1 MDAESQ
7 ELRPFE
13 PVPDLLVLAA
23 VERAELHTRKGVRHQ
38 EVASHL
44 GFLSGSA
51 TTRQLRPQLESLREA
66 SSLEKGRRYGQDQW
80 TLTSDGAGR
89 LAAARGDGDVGELP
103 ESPQHRLWRRA
114 RKAAEERYD
123 DFRTLAFV
131 TLEATEKTAEPAV
144 GADSETWFELS
155 VRLGAALWLMGS
167 VTYCLREW
175 PEPDDACAD
184 RNDAPS
190 GQVGRRNF
198 VDWKL
203 YEALATGGPR

>member
-1 MDAESQ
+1 MDAEDQ

-38 EVASHL
+38 EVAAHL

-51 TTRQLRPQLESLREA
+51 TTRRLRPQLESLREVG
-66 SSLEKGRRYGQDQW
+66 SLGKGRRYGQDQW
-80 TLTSDGAGR
+80 TLTSEGSSR
-89 LAAARGDGDVGELP
+89 LAAARRDGEVGELP

-114 RKAAEERYD
+114 RKVAEERYD

-131 TLEATEKTAEPAV
+131 TLEAAEKAAEPAA

-155 VRLGAALWLMGS
+155 IRLGAALWLMGS

-175 PEPDDACAD
+175 PEPEDARAD

-190 GQVGRRNF
+190 GQLGRRNF
-198 VDWKL
+198 VDWTL